1 MISTAELIIFFRIL
15 IAHII
20 ADFFLQRYT
29 WIVEKRK
36 GLRSPYLYFHA
47 LIVGILTYLF
57 LADWLQWQLPLFI
70 LITHFLIDWWKTT
83 QPDCTRSFIID
94 QLLHLL
100 MIVIGWAWYIQFD
113 IAHLFHGFS
122 LLNNSPFWIILTGYL
137 IVLTPVG
144 FLIDKITAGWQED
157 LEKLPSNLQGL
168 TKAGTWIGYLERII
182 ILTFLIVGQ
191 FSAIGFLIAAK
202 SIFRFSGKS
211 DNDNN
216 IRKHAEYIII
226 GTFMSFLFA
235 VLVGMGTR
243 YLLKL

>member
-1 MISTAELIIFFRIL
+1 MISAAELIIFFRIL
-15 IAHII
+15 TAHIL

-29 WIVEKRK
+29 WIAEKRK
-36 GLRSPYLYFHA
+36 GLLAPYLYLHA
-47 LIVGILTYLF
+47 LIVGVLTYLF
-57 LADWLQWQLPLFI
+57 LADWTQWQLPLFI
-70 LITHFLIDWWKTT
+70 LLTHFLIDWWKTA
-83 QPDCTRSFIID
+83 QPGCTRNFIID

-100 MIVIGWAWYIQFD
+100 MIIIGWAWYIQFN
-113 IAHLFHGFS
+113 IVNLSHGLS
-122 LLNNSPFWIILTGYL
+122 LLNNSPFWIILSSYL
-137 IVLTPVG
+137 IVLTPIG
-144 FLIDKITAGWQED
+144 FLIGKITAGWQED

-168 TKAGTWIGYLERII
+168 NKAGTWIGYLERII

-202 SIFRFSGKS
+202 SIFRFSGRS
-211 DNDNN
+211 DDNHA
-216 IRKHAEYIII
+216 RKHAEYIII